1 MCYIYK
7 EAAVVFVSKAEI
19 NDFRKNLL
27 DQFWYTYFFPLLA
40 HCEMNFFKRI
50 SCSIKLV
57 FKCWGSYQQTS
68 GDFLGFFLEISFFG
82 IPIMFWFSV
91 GNSTNEKKKTFYQ
104 KQIWVW
110 SLVFLGKPKKYCS
123 GSSGSFYFR
132 SSGIEIS

>member
-68 GDFLGFFLEISFFG
+68 GDFLGFFFG
-82 IPIMFWFSV
+82 NIIFW
-91 GNSTNEKKKTFYQ
+91 NSHHVLIQCWKLNKWEKKTFYQ